1 MSDSIF
7 QYCDILYKKIWS
19 NSKILTSDNNNS
31 DIKYRGFK
39 LLKCSKYS
47 DESTGNE
54 YLKTNYLRIL

>member
-1 MSDSIF
+1 MSEIL

-31 DIKYRGFK
+31 DIKYQGFK

-54 YLKTNYLRIL
+54 YLKTNYLKIL